1 MTVNI
6 FRSLSSTTLAL
17 ATAAAAVNADA
28 APLPNDQQTTYSF
41 AIAADTL
48 ANVAA
53 AFERITGVKVVFDD
67 PALAAIGSAGV
78 TGTLTASQAMERLLV
93 GTSMS
98 ARFTPGVVRLSVTAV
113 REFVQV
119 TSDVI
124 ASSPKYTA
132 PLRDTPQTL
141 VVIPSAVIESQG
153 VTTLR
158 DALRNTPGI
167 TLTAGEGG
175 TAPGDN
181 VLIRGFSARNDVSI
195 DGARDSG
202 VTSRDT
208 FNTESVEVAKGPS
221 SVTTGRGST
230 GGSVNLVTKAANLS
244 DSSEIRIA
252 AGNADQKRGTIDVNH
267 RLSDSVA
274 FRVNAMWQDS
284 GVPGR
289 DVVRQDGW
297 GFAPSL
303 GIGIGTPT
311 TMTLSYQRLDQDNI
325 PDYGLPGTLPDL
337 ANAAGITVD
346 DLDFSNF
353 YGLASRDYEKMT
365 SDVATATIEHRF
377 SPDTSLRN
385 LTRYGRNYL
394 DRVVTPPRAASA
406 TNGAADPGYDPTVA
420 QIRRTDTKYQYR
432 DDRTATN
439 VTDLRTSF
447 ATGALHHDGV
457 AGVEVAAD
465 RQPSYSATD
474 LFTNGRPP
482 VTDLFHPD
490 PYQGYAPAIA
500 PTGAT
505 SKAHALSAAVY
516 GFDTVKISEALQLD
530 LGLRWDRVDVD
541 YDTVSATG
549 LAAQFGRVDKALS
562 GRSGIVV
569 KPVQRLSIY
578 GAYSTSFNPSY
589 DGSFGLTLAASGV
602 NNEALPPERSH
613 NIEVGS
619 KLNVRHDLMATI
631 AMFRTDKT
639 NAKTTDATTGATIL
653 AGDQLVKGIEL
664 GLSGN
669 VTQAWAIFSGLA
681 LMDGTIRESQVTA
694 EVDKQLSYVPRQSF
708 NLWTT
713 YRLPANVTIGGGT
726 QFTGGYYFANT
737 NALTTANAAAIQRLT
752 SYWLITAMGSYRVNS
767 HVELQLNLNNLAN
780 ARYVERGYSGHF
792 IPGQSR
798 SILVTPVI
806 RF

>member
-1 MTVNI
+1 VNVNL
-6 FRSLSSTTLAL
+6 FRSVSGTAL
-17 ATAAAAVNADA
+17 AIAAAAVNVDA
-28 APLPNDQQTTYSF
+28 APLPSDQH
-41 AIAADTL
+41 AIYTFDIPAGTLDT
-48 ANVAA
+48 AAA
-53 AFERITGVKVVFDD
+53 AFERITGVRVVFDE
-67 PALAAIGSAGV
+67 PALAVISSAGV
-78 TGTLTASQAMERLLV
+78 SGTMSAAHAMEQLLA
-93 GTSMS
+93 GTSMKAS
-98 ARFTPGVVRLSVTAV
+98 FAPGMVRISVATIS
-113 REFVQV
+113 EFVEV
-119 TSDVI
+119 TSETL

-132 PLRDTPQTL
+132 PLRDIPQTL

-181 VLIRGFSARNDVSI
+181 VLIRGFSARNDVYI
-195 DGARDSG
+195 DGARDTG

-208 FNTESVEVAKGPS
+208 FNIESVEVAKGPS

-244 DSSEIRIA
+244 DSSEIRLA

-267 RLSDSVA
+267 RLSDSIA
-274 FRVNAMWQDS
+274 FRINAMWQDS

-289 DVVRQDGW
+289 DVVTQHGW
-297 GFAPSL
+297 GFAPSIGF
-303 GIGIGTPT
+303 GIGKAT
-311 TMTLSYQRLDQDNI
+311 TLTMGYQRLDQDNV
-325 PDYGLPGTLPDL
+325 PDYGLPGTLPDA
-337 ANAAGITVD
+337 ANAAGVTVE

-365 SDVATATIEHRF
+365 SDVATATVEHRF
-377 SPDTSLRN
+377 SATTSLRN

-406 TNGAADPGYDPTVA
+406 ANAAADPGYDAAIA
-420 QIRRTDTKYQYR
+420 QVRRTDTKYQYR

-447 ATGALHHDGV
+447 ATGAIDHDAV
-457 AGVEVAAD
+457 AGLELAAD
-465 RQPSYSATD
+465 RQPSHSATD

-490 PYQGYAPAIA
+490 PYRGYAPAIA
-500 PTGAT
+500 PTGAAST
-505 SKAHALSAAVY
+505 ARAHSAAIY
-516 GFDTVKISEALQLD
+516 GFDTVKISEALQFD
-530 LGLRWDRVDVD
+530 LGLRWDRIDVD
-541 YDTVSATG
+541 YETISAAG
-549 LAAQFGRVDKALS
+549 VAAQFGRIDKAIS
-562 GRSGIVV
+562 GRSGVV
-569 KPVQRLSIY
+569 IKPTQRLSVY

-589 DGSFGLTLAASGV
+589 DGSFGLTLAATGV
-602 NNEALPPERSH
+602 NNAALPPERSH
-613 NIEVGS
+613 NLEAGS
-619 KLNVRHDLMATI
+619 KLEIRRGLMATI
-631 AMFRTDKT
+631 ALFRTDKT
-639 NAKTTDATTGATIL
+639 NARTTDTATGATIL
-653 AGDQLVKGIEL
+653 AGDQLVQGVEL

-669 VTQAWAIFSGLA
+669 VTPEWAIFTGLA
-681 LMDGTIRESQVTA
+681 LMNGTIRESHVAA
-694 EVDKQLSYVPRQSF
+694 EVDKQLSYVPKQSF

-713 YRLPANVTIGGGT
+713 YRLPANLTLGGGT

-737 NALTTANAAAIQRLT
+737 NALTSANAAAIQRLT
-752 SYWLITAMGSYRVNS
+752 SYWLVTAMGSYRVNA
-767 HVELQLNLNNLAN
+767 HVELQLNLTNLAN

-792 IPGQSR
+792 IPGASR
-798 SILVTPVI
+798 AILFTPVI